1 MNISIHNVIY
11 SMSVKRALA
20 HLFHPRKSNNFRSRL
35 LHPEYLL
42 LLAFIALAS
51 FGSVSRLQMTDSA
64 LGSVLGYASNISVDQ
79 VVVQTNQQRATAG
92 LSPVTYS
99 AALSNAAAG
108 KARDMFSNQYWAHTS
123 PTGKEPWDFM
133 AGSNYRYT
141 IAGENLARDFMDT
154 SSMVQAWM
162 ASPTHRANIM
172 NGRYKDIGV
181 AVVNGQLDGVETTL
195 VVQMFGDPVTAV
207 AKKVKE
213 PQVAPATTTVQIAEV
228 EGAQDQEEAAPVAA
242 LPATAEVA
250 EVPQQQAETVPQ
262 TEVLS
267 TVVVPTG
274 QLQQK
279 TLLAPV
285 YLWKAGTIAI
295 ALLLIGTLAYDG
307 LVARQAKLTRI
318 VGNNIGHIAL
328 LVVVI
333 FIAVFFKVGSIG

>member
-1 MNISIHNVIY
+1 
-11 SMSVKRALA
+11 MSFKRSVA
-20 HLFHPRKSNNFRSRL
+20 HLFHPRRSNNFRSRL

-51 FGSVSRLQMTDSA
+51 FGSVSRLQMADIA
-64 LGSVLGYASNISVDQ
+64 LGSVLGYASDISVDQ
-79 VVVQTNQQRATAG
+79 VVAQTNQQRATAG
-92 LSPVTYS
+92 LGAVTYN
-99 AALSNAAAG
+99 ATLSNAAAG

-133 AGSNYRYT
+133 AGANYRYT

-172 NGRYKDIGV
+172 NARYKDIGV
-181 AVVNGQLDGVETTL
+181 AVVNGQLNGVETTL
-195 VVQMFGDPVTAV
+195 VVQMFGDPISSAPKAAAV
-207 AKKVKE
+207 
-213 PQVAPATTTVQIAEV
+213 PQVAPATTSV
-228 EGAQDQEEAAPVAA
+228 ELATIEVAA
-242 LPATAEVA
+242 DIPAQAEPTQENEVA
-250 EVPQQQAETVPQ
+250 GVEQPVVEQQEVIEQQP

-274 QLQQK
+274 ELQAK

-295 ALLLIGTLAYDG
+295 ALLLIGTLMYDG
-307 LVARQAKLTRI
+307 LVARQTKLARV
-318 VGNNIGHIAL
+318 VGNNLGHIAL
-328 LVVVI
+328 LAVVI
-333 FIAVFFKVGSIG
+333 FIALFFKAGSIG